1 MYKKIIVLGL
11 LLFTVNS
18 IAFATDKKLTR
29 ADYMNQLNK
38 YIEKISIKID
48 EVYKNYDAKVAVNKE
63 SIKKLENEQEKI
75 SNQLQKCY
83 QAEENTAFNEM
94 RNGACGHLYGK
105 TTYFKTSSGL
115 VVADD
120 TYALNKCLAKQPNST
135 KKKLSSCKILED
147 KRKKIEQDIKNYTNQ
162 IYVFENEK
170 EAELNNI
177 KIEAKNKSIELT
189 NACKQDYPKMQLF
202 GYCNDLEV
210 VFTNNK

>member
-11 LLFTVNS
+11 LLFTLNS
-18 IAFATDKKLTR
+18 ITFATDKKLTR

-48 EVYKNYDAKVAVNKE
+48 EVYKTYDTKVMTNKE
-63 SIKKLENEQEKI
+63 SIKKLENEKEQI

-83 QAEENTAFNEM
+83 QAEVNSDFNKM
-94 RNGACGHLYGK
+94 MNSACGHLYGK

-120 TYALNKCLAKQPNST
+120 TYALNKCLAKQSNST
-135 KKKLSSCKILED
+135 KKKISSCKTLED
-147 KRKKIEQDIKNYTNQ
+147 KRKKIEQDINNYTNQ

-189 NACKQDYPKMQLF
+189 NACKQDHPKMQLF
-202 GYCNDLEV
+202 GYCDDLEV
-210 VFTNNK
+210 VFTNN